1 MIDESSFQPID
12 SRVSVPSHL
21 ETDTSSF
28 AKTQDLRKS
37 LQQKIADYGELQS
50 AWSSREAELA
60 DQCESLVSELKD
72 TKRQFAVEKA
82 AKRAKHLRTID
93 QMIQSHQSEVM
104 RLQTQLN
111 DEVQSYE
118 DVDET
123 LALDNEIDNLKA
135 QIKSLENEPIP
146 EYDVNVRLTESRVGE
161 LEDRIAELQEMIEE
175 SMRERDEDSRQSTK
189 MLQDLIAKNKQA
201 DAQNQK
207 EVLKCIEELN
217 KLEKEHAEQ
226 VQKAKTAARDTAKQL
241 SAALKKANANA
252 AKMQESVTE
261 KQKQKK
267 REMKSV
273 MIQAADLRSELQAIT
288 ERQQAH
294 MDESTELAKNC
305 QTERREYISLHKELE
320 MLNCELARETVE
332 HETLMKNLSKIDD
345 MVINRMG
352 RF

>member
-1 MIDESSFQPID
+1 MDESSFEPID
-12 SRVSVPSHL
+12 SRASVPNHL

-50 AWSSREAELA
+50 AWSSRQAELA

-93 QMIQSHQSEVM
+93 QMIQTHQSEVM

-123 LALDNEIDNLKA
+123 LALDNEIENLKA
-135 QIKSLENEPIP
+135 EIKSLENEPIP
-146 EYDVNVRLTESRVGE
+146 EFDINVRTESRVGE
-161 LEDRIAELQEMIEE
+161 LEDRVAELQEMIEE
-175 SMRERDEDSRQSTK
+175 SMREREEDSRQSTK

-207 EVLKCIEELN
+207 EILKCIEDLN
-217 KLEKEHAEQ
+217 KLEKAHAEQ
-226 VQKAKTAARDTAKQL
+226 VQKAKAAARDMAKQL
-241 SAALKKANANA
+241 SANLKRANDNA
-252 AKMQESVTE
+252 AKMQASVTE

-267 REMKSV
+267 RQMKSV
-273 MIQAADLRSELQAIT
+273 MIKAADLRSELQAIT
-288 ERQQAH
+288 ERQQSH

-305 QTERREYISLHKELE
+305 QTERREYIALHKELE
-320 MLNCELARETVE
+320 MLNCELTRETVE